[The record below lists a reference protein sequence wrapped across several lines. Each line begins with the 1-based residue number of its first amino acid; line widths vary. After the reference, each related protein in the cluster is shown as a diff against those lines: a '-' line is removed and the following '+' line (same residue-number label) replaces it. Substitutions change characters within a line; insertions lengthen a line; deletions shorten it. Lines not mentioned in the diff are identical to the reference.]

1 MYNPENIAEL
11 IKLIDENFSDING
24 AMKVSLLRTVA
35 SYYENLTTAEATVQ
49 LIRQTFD
56 KMK

>member
-1 MYNPENIAEL
+1 MNNPQNIVDL
-11 IKLIDENFSDING
+11 IKLIDDNFSDLNG

-49 LIRQTFD
+49 LFKKTFD
-56 KMK
+56 KM